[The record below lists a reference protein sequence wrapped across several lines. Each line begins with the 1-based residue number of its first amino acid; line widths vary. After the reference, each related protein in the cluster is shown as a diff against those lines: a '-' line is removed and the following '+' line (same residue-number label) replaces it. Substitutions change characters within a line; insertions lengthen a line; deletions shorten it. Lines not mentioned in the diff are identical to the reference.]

1 MFDKYG
7 KTIFDLSQPGRVA
20 TKLPELDVDV
30 NLDEIIPA
38 ELRRESELDLPEVHQ
53 LDVVRHYTLLSKLN
67 YSVDAGFYPLGSCTM
82 KYNPKINEDMAAL
95 PGFAR
100 IHPYQSV
107 ETVQGALEVTHKLSE
122 ALCEITGMDAV
133 TLQPAAGAHGEMTGL
148 MLIKQYHTLRGDTKR
163 TKIIV
168 PDAAHGTNP
177 ASVAVAGFDV
187 VEVPSTKHGD
197 VDLDAL
203 RSVASDDI
211 AGLMLTN
218 PSTLGIFEENIK
230 EVTKIVHDCGGLVYY
245 DGANLNAIMGTVR
258 PGDMGFDVC
267 HLNLHKTFSTPHG
280 GGGPGSGP
288 VVCKEILAPYL
299 PVPMVKYDEGQD
311 KYSWDYDRP
320 ESIGKI
326 KGFFGNFGVYLRAY
340 TYILSMGRDG
350 LKKASQDAV
359 LNANYIKFS
368 LKDDY
373 KIVNDDPTMHEVVFA
388 GLKDKSSGVTTLDVA
403 KRLIDYGF
411 HPPTI
416 YFPLIV
422 DQALMVEPTETESKE
437 TMDHFIGAMKMIA
450 EEARTNPEIFK
461 TAPHNTPIRR
471 VDEVAAVKNP
481 ILKWTKDLKM
491 EIGEA
496 YATTPAIC
504 KVPESAGKDE

>member
-7 KTIFDLSQPGRVA
+7 KTIFDLSQEGRRA
-20 TKLPELDVDV
+20 TTLPKLDVEELA
-30 NLDEIIPA
+30 LDDMIPA
-38 ELRRESELDLPEVHQ
+38 NLQRKTELNLPQVTQ
-53 LDVVRHYTLLSKLN
+53 LDVMRHYTLLSKLN

-82 KYNPKINEDMAAL
+82 KYNPKINEDMAGL

-100 IHPYQSV
+100 LHPYQDES
-107 ETVQGALEVTHKLSE
+107 TVQGALEVQYKLSK
-122 ALCEITGMDAV
+122 ALCEIVGMDAV

-148 MLIKQYHTLRGDTKR
+148 MLIKEYHKRRGDTKR

-177 ASVAVAGFDV
+177 ASVSVVGFDV
-187 VEVPSTKHGD
+187 VEVPSTKEGD

-203 RSVASDDI
+203 RAVANDEV

-218 PSTLGIFEENIK
+218 PSTLGVFESNIM
-230 EVTKIVHDCGGLVYY
+230 EIAKIIHDCGGLIYY
-245 DGANLNAIMGTVR
+245 DGANLNAIMGKVR
-258 PGDMGFDVC
+258 PGDMGFDVL
-267 HLNLHKTFSTPHG
+267 HMNLHKTMSTPHG
-280 GGGPGSGP
+280 GGGPGAGP
-288 VVCKEILAPYL
+288 VACKKELAPYL
-299 PVPMVKYDEGQD
+299 PVPMVTYNEAED
-311 KYSWDYDRP
+311 KYGWDYDRP

-326 KGFFGNFGVYLRAY
+326 KGFFGNFGVLLRAY
-340 TYILSMGRDG
+340 VYILSMGRDG
-350 LKKASQDAV
+350 LRKASEDAV

-373 KIVNDDPTMHEVVFA
+373 KIINENPTMHEVVFA
-388 GLKDKSSGVTTLDVA
+388 GLKDKSTGVSTLEVA

-422 DQALMVEPTETESKE
+422 DQALMVEPTETESRE

-450 EEARTNPEIFK
+450 EEARTNPQIFK
-461 TAPHNTPIRR
+461 TAPHNTPVRR
-471 VDEVAAVKNP
+471 IDEVAAVKNP
-481 ILKWTKDLKM
+481 ILKWTPDLKK
-491 EIGEA
+491 ELGED
-496 YATTPAIC
+496 YATKPVACAPDT
-504 KVPESAGKDE
+504 EGK